1 MSEEIS
7 LIQSQVIEDRGLQPD
22 NPVPVVLLSPEELR
36 QNVTNDFLADYTD
49 EEMADD
55 QIELGAIGLIDP
67 GFDLK
72 GFYTELFSEQVAGYY
87 DNDIGE
93 MFVVKGDGFEGPE
106 HLTYAHEFTH
116 VLQDQT
122 YDIENGLNYSD
133 ETCEVDTERC
143 AAIQALIEG
152 DATLSEFNW
161 FQYYAP
167 TEDQQE
173 IIDYINSMN
182 SPIYDSA
189 PAFLQDDFVF
199 AYNQGLQFVQ
209 SFYDEGGWP
218 AVDVIYK
225 NPPVSTEQI
234 LHPELYPAETPIPV
248 DLPDLTSTLGDGWR
262 SFTQPDGR
270 VVHLPDPGTGVT
282 RRPS

>member
-1 MSEEIS
+1 
-7 LIQSQVIEDRGLQPD
+7 VIEDRGLQPD

-152 DATLSEFNW
+152 DATCRSSTGSSTTRF
-161 FQYYAP
+161 

-199 AYNQGLQFVQ
+199 ACQPGLHLFQ
-209 SFYDEGGWP
+209 SFTMSGGL
-218 AVDVIYK
+218 AGSRRHLQE
-225 NPPVSTEQI
+225 STRQ
-234 LHPELYPAETPIPV
+234 PSKSCTP
-248 DLPDLTSTLGDGWR
+248 
-262 SFTQPDGR
+262 SFIQR
-270 VVHLPDPGTGVT
+270 K
-282 RRPS
+282 RPSRWTCLT